1 MKILIFWFFSFRTRT
16 SLVKVVSM
24 AQKIEVLKKGLKFC
38 KLHHEKKKKFHG
50 TKKRLFF
57 RYFHYEIIFCCAEL
71 FECAFNFKFCQNIF
85 IILNINTNQ
94 TSKEQD
100 FNFIR
105 SSLLFFGS
113 SCREVYLK
121 HMFRSKLSDLQL
133 YFAGVFEHFVHFFF
147 NFLI

>member
-94 TSKEQD
+94 TSKEQEAEEAASY
-100 FNFIR
+100 FLGGAVERYTRSTCFEVNCQTCNSTLQAFLSILFI
-105 SSLLFFGS
+105 S
-113 SCREVYLK
+113 
-121 HMFRSKLSDLQL
+121 
-133 YFAGVFEHFVHFFF
+133 
-147 NFLI
+147 FLIF